1 LMPLHKSDILRILSK
16 LESIL
21 SEEKCQAYIV
31 GGLVRDWL
39 LERETSD
46 IDITVNINSTELA
59 KKIARE
65 LNGQFVVLDEA
76 NETARV
82 IITEQGRFLNIDL
95 SHFSGTIQQDL
106 HRRDFTINALAIDL
120 FTFVSDSYS
129 LIDPFKGQVDLNNKI
144 IRVVSNSAFKEDGA
158 RLLRA
163 VRIAA
168 ELGFEIEASTEQ
180 LIQQDAF
187 LISSVSGERQRD
199 ELLRILHLN
208 HASALLRYLDKLKL
222 LTNIIPELE
231 TMRGIEQPAEHYW
244 DVLNHSFE
252 TVATVGFLLHEANW
266 EYGSNDLLEFVPWS
280 DKLSSHF
287 DEEVSVGSNRRSMLK
302 IGGLLHDIAKPELK
316 RIDDTGRMRFIG
328 HDKLGA
334 GKAAEILQRLRFSN
348 REIKQVEA
356 MVLYHLRP
364 VQMSNIGMPTNRA
377 IYRYFRDT
385 GDSGIDIF
393 LLAQA
398 DYLAA
403 RGPNLDKDDWLK
415 HNQLINYMIAEN
427 EKQQVELL
435 PVKLIDGD
443 DIMKTFHLTSG
454 PMVGKLLR
462 LVFEAQASGEV
473 KTRDEAINLAGK
485 EIGKKVDI
493 SD

>member
-1 LMPLHKSDILRILSK
+1 MPLHRPDILSILSK
-16 LESIL
+16 LASIL

-31 GGLVRDWL
+31 GGLIRDWL

-46 IDITVNINSTELA
+46 IDVAVDINSVELA

-65 LNGQFVVLDEA
+65 LNGQFIVLDEA
-76 NETARV
+76 NKIARV
-82 IITEQGRFLNIDL
+82 IITEQGRFLNVDL

-106 HRRDFTINALAIDL
+106 NRRDFTINAMSIDL
-120 FTFVSDSYS
+120 FTFVSDSYII
-129 LIDPFKGQVDLNNKI
+129 IDPFKGQVDLSNRV
-144 IRVVSNSAFKEDGA
+144 IRAVNDSVFREDGV

-168 ELGFEIEASTEQ
+168 ELGFEIESSTEQ
-180 LIQQDAF
+180 LIHQDAF

-231 TMRGIEQPAEHYW
+231 EMRGVEQPAEHYW

-252 TVATVGFLLHEANW
+252 TVATIEFLLHEAKW

-280 DKLSSHF
+280 DELRSHF
-287 DEEVSVGSNRRSMLK
+287 DEEVSFGSNRRCMLK
-302 IGGLLHDIAKPELK
+302 LGGLLHDIAKPELK

-328 HDKLGA
+328 HDKIGA
-334 GKAAEILQRLRFSN
+334 QKSAEILKRLRFSN
-348 REIKQVEA
+348 REIKLVEA

-403 RGPNLDKDDWLK
+403 RGPDLDRNDWLK

-427 EKQQVELL
+427 EKQQVDLL
-435 PVKLIDGD
+435 PVKLIDGHAL
-443 DIMKTFHLTSG
+443 MKIFHLTSG
-454 PMVGKLLR
+454 PTIGKLLR
-462 LVFEAQASGEV
+462 LVLEAQASGEV
-473 KTRDEAINLAGK
+473 KTRDEAIILARK
-485 EIGKKVDI
+485 EIDKRSDI

>member
-1 LMPLHKSDILRILSK
+1 LMPFHKSDTLRILSK
-16 LESIL
+16 LGSIL

-46 IDITVNINSTELA
+46 IDVTVNINSTELA
-59 KKIARE
+59 KIIARE

-106 HRRDFTINALAIDL
+106 HRRDFTINAMAIEL
-120 FTFVSDSYS
+120 FTFGSDSYS

-266 EYGSNDLLEFVPWS
+266 EYGSND
-280 DKLSSHF
+280 
-287 DEEVSVGSNRRSMLK
+287 
-302 IGGLLHDIAKPELK
+302 
-316 RIDDTGRMRFIG
+316 
-328 HDKLGA
+328 
-334 GKAAEILQRLRFSN
+334 
-348 REIKQVEA
+348 
-356 MVLYHLRP
+356 
-364 VQMSNIGMPTNRA
+364 
-377 IYRYFRDT
+377 
-385 GDSGIDIF
+385 
-393 LLAQA
+393 
-398 DYLAA
+398 
-403 RGPNLDKDDWLK
+403 
-415 HNQLINYMIAEN
+415 
-427 EKQQVELL
+427 
-435 PVKLIDGD
+435 
-443 DIMKTFHLTSG
+443 
-454 PMVGKLLR
+454 
-462 LVFEAQASGEV
+462 
-473 KTRDEAINLAGK
+473 
-485 EIGKKVDI
+485 
-493 SD
+493 